1 MVALSAAAGLS
12 LASGAPDDLMT
23 AEQRAWLV
31 HAGQDASS
39 DAAGFPPMSGRQA
52 AQLFAAEESFYQ
64 TYYSYHQAWGQYA
77 NPHYTSRT
85 DRSVVLSWDEL
96 GDSACWSGHMLA
108 ALAHRY
114 NVTRESGTLERI
126 NDSLGA
132 FENLT
137 QASGKPGFMVRFLGR
152 ADDKAYQNYYC
163 HSNCSAKHGD
173 NWFHGA
179 ADYEQWVFLDSLS
192 RDAYF
197 GAALGL
203 VSVLQ
208 KVDDASTHERVA
220 AILCARSLSHRA
232 PTPLTCMEL
241 IHWLPICR
249 RLMANTL
256 CEDKWWIISPHVG
269 QTSRVVPVNPVPSF
283 IALWQVCKPDSIILP
298 CLSSL

>member
-1 MVALSAAAGLS
+1 MRSLSLGVLAGLS
-12 LASGAPDDLMT
+12 ALTPCLASGMPDDLMT

-31 HAGQDASS
+31 AAGQDASS
-39 DAAGFPPMSGRQA
+39 DAVFPPINASQA
-52 AQLFAAEESFYQ
+52 SQLFAAEERFYR

-96 GDSACWSGHMLA
+96 GDSACWSGHQLA

-114 NVTRESGTLERI
+114 NVTRESETLERI

-152 ADDKAYQNYYC
+152 ADDTAYQNYYC
-163 HSNCSAKHGD
+163 HSNCSVQHGE

-179 ADYEQWVFLDSLS
+179 TADYEQWVFLDSLS

-208 KVDDASTHERVA
+208 KVGDAQTHERVA
-220 AILCARSLSHRA
+220 AILC
-232 PTPLTCMEL
+232 
-241 IHWLPICR
+241 
-249 RLMANTL
+249 
-256 CEDKWWIISPHVG
+256 V
-269 QTSRVVPVNPVPSF
+269 
-283 IALWQVCKPDSIILP
+283 
-298 CLSSL
+298 